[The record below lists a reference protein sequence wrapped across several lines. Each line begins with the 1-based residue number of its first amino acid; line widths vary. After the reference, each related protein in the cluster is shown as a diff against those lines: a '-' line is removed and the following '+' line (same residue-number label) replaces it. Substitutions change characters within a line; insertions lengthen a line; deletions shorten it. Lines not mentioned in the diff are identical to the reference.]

1 MSIILT
7 LLCATPFVIWFA
19 KALDAYLDKLAAR
32 HVEVNFPKRRL

>member
-7 LLCATPFVIWFA
+7 LLCVTPFVLWFA
-19 KALDAYLDKLAAR
+19 KVFDAYLDKLAKR